1 MNYLK
6 KIKDIGFRKTEP
18 FVILSKSIVLRDDNN
33 RVKYQTLTY
42 PMPYKQWVDIPQEKK
57 YLYSKTFPFSD
68 IIQRTTQFY
77 VYKISHDIRIFFILD
92 KMEFHVIT
100 SVENDIK
107 ITLKHK
113 TLDVKFWQKIL
124 DSLDDNIR
132 RDLILSQIL

>member
-18 FVILSKSIVLRDDNN
+18 FVILSKSIVVRDDG
-33 RVKYQTLTY
+33 RVKYQTVVY
-42 PMPYKQWVDIPQEKK
+42 PMPYKEWLNIPQDRK
-57 YLYSKTFPFSD
+57 YLYSKIFPFSD
-68 IIQRTTQFY
+68 TIQKITQFY
-77 VYKISHDIRIFFILD
+77 VYKMSYDIKIFLVID
-92 KMEFHVIT
+92 KMQYHVIT
-100 SVENDIK
+100 SVEDQIK